1 LGKDRVAV
9 RQNLSEAP
17 TVLKR
22 VGIVAARCR
31 RLTIFFKV
39 AADKDLALIRAQ
51 HLKKGRLE
59 KTEASENPGP
69 FEILLAANPSD
80 STGWKSPTPVRPPP
94 SLGTSFDCPQE
105 GQNCASGF
113 RRHPFCCVMR

>member
-1 LGKDRVAV
+1 
-9 RQNLSEAP
+9 
-17 TVLKR
+17 
-22 VGIVAARCR
+22 
-31 RLTIFFKV
+31 
-39 AADKDLALIRAQ
+39 LIRAQ

-94 SLGTSFDCPQE
+94 SLGTSFIVRKKDKTVPRVFV
-105 GQNCASGF
+105 GIRFAGL
-113 RRHPFCCVMR
+113 

>member
-1 LGKDRVAV
+1 LGKDRAS
-9 RQNLSEAP
+9 RPAKTIRSADGAQARGLS
-17 TVLKR
+17 R
-22 VGIVAARCR
+22 RDARR
-31 RLTIFFKV
+31 PTIFFKI

-94 SLGTSFDCPQE
+94 SLVP
-105 GQNCASGF
+105 ASIVRKKDKTVPRVFVGIRF
-113 RRHPFCCVMR
+113 AAL